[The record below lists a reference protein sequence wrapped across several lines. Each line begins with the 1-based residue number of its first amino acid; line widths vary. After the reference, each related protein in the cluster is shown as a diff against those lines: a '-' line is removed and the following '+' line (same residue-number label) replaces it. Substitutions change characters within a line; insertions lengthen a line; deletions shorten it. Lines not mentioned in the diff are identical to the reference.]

1 MTLGISG
8 LIAAYI
14 LLAVLLLS
22 INLYSKWSWQLK
34 AITII
39 ITSVFYIV
47 SYFSFPPLLGWPT
60 SQKLPGH
67 FRLLATAV
75 HQPDKL
81 TGEEGS
87 IFLWLKEIED
97 ITTRVLP
104 RAYVLPYSSLLHEKI
119 INVQSKIDR
128 GIPQLGDYEEDS
140 MMQQQVV
147 DSSEIGQKSLD
158 IQFYD
163 LPDPLFPE
171 K

>member
-1 MTLGISG
+1 MVV
-8 LIAAYI
+8 AA
-14 LLAVLLLS
+14 
-22 INLYSKWSWQLK
+22 KT
-34 AITII
+34 ITII
-39 ITSVFYIV
+39 ITSVFYII
-47 SYFSFPPLLGWPT
+47 SYISFPPLLGWPT
-60 SQKLPGH
+60 NQKLPAH
-67 FRLLATAV
+67 FRLLATEV

-87 IFLWLKEIED
+87 VFLWLKEVED
-97 ITTRVLP
+97 ITTLVLP

-128 GIPQLGDYEEDS
+128 GIPQLGEYEEDS
-140 MMQQQVV
+140 MRQEVIN
-147 DSSEIGQKSLD
+147 SSETGQKSLD

>member
-1 MTLGISG
+1 MALGISG

-14 LLAVLLLS
+14 LLAALLLS
-22 INLYSKWSWQLK
+22 VNLYSKWSWQLK
-34 AITII
+34 TITII
-39 ITSVFYIV
+39 ITSVFYII
-47 SYFSFPPLLGWPT
+47 SYISFPPLLGWPT
-60 SQKLPGH
+60 NQKLPAH
-67 FRLLATAV
+67 FRLLATEV

-87 IFLWLKEIED
+87 VFLWLKEVED
-97 ITTRVLP
+97 ITTLVLP

-128 GIPQLGDYEEDS
+128 GIPQLGEYEEDS
-140 MMQQQVV
+140 MRQEVIN
-147 DSSEIGQKSLD
+147 SSETGQKSLD

>member
-14 LLAVLLLS
+14 LIAVLLLS
-22 INLYSKWSWQLK
+22 VNLYSKWSWQVKGLM
-34 AITII
+34 II
-39 ITSVFYIV
+39 ITSAFYIV

-60 SQKLPGH
+60 EQKLPSH
-67 FRLLATAV
+67 FRLLASEV

-81 TGEEGS
+81 TGEEGYVY
-87 IFLWLKEIED
+87 LWLIKIED
-97 ITTRVLP
+97 ITASMMPRV
-104 RAYVLPYSSLLHEKI
+104 YVLPYSNLLHEHI
-119 INVQSKIDR
+119 ITAQSKIDH
-128 GIPQLGDYEEDS
+128 GIPQLGEYEEDDS
-140 MMQQQVV
+140 MRQEVL
-147 DSSEIGQKSLD
+147 DSSETGQESPD

>member
-14 LLAVLLLS
+14 LLAALLLS
-22 INLYSKWSWQLK
+22 VNLYSKWSWQLK
-34 AITII
+34 TITII
-39 ITSVFYIV
+39 ITSVFYII
-47 SYFSFPPLLGWPT
+47 SYISFPPLLGWPT
-60 SQKLPGH
+60 NQKLPAH
-67 FRLLATAV
+67 FRLLATEV

-87 IFLWLKEIED
+87 VFLWLKEVED
-97 ITTRVLP
+97 ITTLVLP

-128 GIPQLGDYEEDS
+128 GIPQLGEYEEDS
-140 MMQQQVV
+140 MRQEVIN
-147 DSSEIGQKSLD
+147 SSETGQKSLD

>member
-14 LLAVLLLS
+14 LLAALLLS
-22 INLYSKWSWQLK
+22 VNLYSKWLWQLK
-34 AITII
+34 TITII
-39 ITSVFYIV
+39 ITSVFYII
-47 SYFSFPPLLGWPT
+47 SYISFPPLLGWPT
-60 SQKLPGH
+60 NQKLPAH
-67 FRLLATAV
+67 FRLLATEV

-87 IFLWLKEIED
+87 VFLWLKEVED
-97 ITTRVLP
+97 ITTLVLP

-128 GIPQLGDYEEDS
+128 GIPQLGEYEEDS
-140 MMQQQVV
+140 MRQEVIN
-147 DSSEIGQKSLD
+147 SSETGQKSLD

>member
-14 LLAVLLLS
+14 LLAALLLS
-22 INLYSKWSWQLK
+22 VNLYSKWSWQLK
-34 AITII
+34 TITII
-39 ITSVFYIV
+39 ITSVFYII
-47 SYFSFPPLLGWPT
+47 SYISFPPLLGWPT
-60 SQKLPGH
+60 NQKLPAH
-67 FRLLATAV
+67 FRLLATEV

-87 IFLWLKEIED
+87 VFLWLKEVED
-97 ITTRVLP
+97 ITTLVLP
-104 RAYVLPYSSLLHEKI
+104 RAYVLSYSSLLHEKI

-128 GIPQLGDYEEDS
+128 GIPQLGEYEEDS
-140 MMQQQVV
+140 MRQEVIN
-147 DSSEIGQKSLD
+147 SSETGQKSLD